1 MRKYFGARCG
11 GVTHKN
17 CYSNGVLTAERNEVR
32 NLAKDGTARGGAR
45 IGSGPKRMALTEK
58 ISAGKTATIIELP
71 DAPNLEGVDMPPVKE
86 YMKAKQKSGTELC
99 AEEIFE
105 ETWEWLKK
113 VGCTDYVNVQLINQY
128 AMSVARQIQCEQCI
142 SEYGF
147 LAKHPT
153 TGNAIASPYVSML
166 QQFTKQVNQSWYQIY
181 QIVKENC
188 SVEYKGAT
196 PQDDAME
203 RLLRARKGM

>member
-1 MRKYFGARCG
+1 M
-11 GVTHKN
+11 
-17 CYSNGVLTAERNEVR
+17 
-32 NLAKDGTARGGAR
+32 AKDGTARGGAR
-45 IGSGPKRMALTEK
+45 PGSGPKRKALTEK
-58 ISAGKTATIIELP
+58 ISADKTAAVIDLP
-71 DAPNLEGVDMPPVKE
+71 DAPNLKGVDMPPVKE
-86 YMKAKQKSGTELC
+86 YMKAKQKNGTDLC

-113 VGCTDYVNVQLINQY
+113 VGCTELVNTQLINQY

-166 QQFTKQVNQSWYQIY
+166 QQFTKQANQSWYQIY
-181 QIVKENC
+181 QIVREN
-188 SVEYKGAT
+188 SSIEYAGAT
-196 PQDDAME
+196 PQDDVME
-203 RLLRARKGM
+203 RLLRARKGGK

>member
-1 MRKYFGARCG
+1 M
-11 GVTHKN
+11 
-17 CYSNGVLTAERNEVR
+17 
-32 NLAKDGTARGGAR
+32 
-45 IGSGPKRMALTEK
+45 
-58 ISAGKTATIIELP
+58 
-71 DAPNLEGVDMPPVKE
+71 
-86 YMKAKQKSGTELC
+86 
-99 AEEIFE
+99 
-105 ETWEWLKK
+105 
-113 VGCTDYVNVQLINQY
+113 NVQLINQY

-142 SEYGF
+142 SEFGF

-181 QIVKENC
+181 QIVRENC

-196 PQDDAME
+196 PQDDVME

>member
-1 MRKYFGARCG
+1 MRGCHAQKLLFKRGIKGPGKRGEKYWRK
-11 GVTHKN
+11 T
-17 CYSNGVLTAERNEVR
+17 EQQEVVP
-32 NLAKDGTARGGAR
+32 DRGNR
-45 IGSGPKRMALTEK
+45 TKRKALTEK
-58 ISAGKTATIIELP
+58 ISAGKTATIIDLP
-71 DAPNLEGVDMPPVKE
+71 EAPNLEGVDMPPVKE
-86 YMKAKQKSGTELC
+86 YMKAKQKTGTELC
-99 AEEIFE
+99 AEEIFA

-128 AMSVARQIQCEQCI
+128 AMSVARQIQCEQSI

-166 QQFTKQVNQSWYQIY
+166 QQFTKQANQSWYQIY
-181 QIVKENC
+181 QIVRENA

-196 PQDDAME
+196 PQDDVME
-203 RLLRARKGM
+203 RLLRARKGQ